1 MAVLFAVF
9 LNEQMMKT
17 KTETNKQTKSDI
29 STSERQPSANGCQ
42 RLTHAQSYFS
52 ETGAC
57 GLLLLSLLG
66 LLSINQAAE
75 QKKKTTTTNK
85 QTNKTKPTTTTTK
98 RNTPRIGV
106 PVGLFFFFFS
116 FFKVFTECPFYA
128 QHANPTN
135 KTTSVNT
142 ASFNSLKTNK
152 KTNNNSNDIFPFC

>member
-17 KTETNKQTKSDI
+17 KTEINKQKKSDI
-29 STSERQPSANGCQ
+29 STSESQPGVNGCQ

-75 QKKKTTTTNK
+75 QKNKKNNNNK
-85 QTNKTKPTTTTTK
+85 QTNKTKPTTTTK

-106 PVGLFFFFFS
+106 PVGFFFFFFS
-116 FFKVFTECPFYA
+116 FFKVFTECPFMRNA
-128 QHANPTN
+128 LTLQTKP
-135 KTTSVNT
+135 
-142 ASFNSLKTNK
+142 L
-152 KTNNNSNDIFPFC
+152 P

>member
-29 STSERQPSANGCQ
+29 STSERQPGVNGCQ

-85 QTNKTKPTTTTTK
+85 QTKQNQQQQQQKETHQEL
-98 RNTPRIGV
+98 V
-106 PVGLFFFFFS
+106 FQWAFFS
-116 FFKVFTECPFYA
+116 SSSP
-128 QHANPTN
+128 
-135 KTTSVNT
+135 
-142 ASFNSLKTNK
+142 SLRSSLNALLCATR
-152 KTNNNSNDIFPFC
+152 

>member
-29 STSERQPSANGCQ
+29 STSERQPGVNGCQ

-85 QTNKTKPTTTTTK
+85 QTKQNQQQQHQKETHQEL
-98 RNTPRIGV
+98 V
-106 PVGLFFFFFS
+106 FQWAFFS
-116 FFKVFTECPFYA
+116 SSSP
-128 QHANPTN
+128 
-135 KTTSVNT
+135 
-142 ASFNSLKTNK
+142 SLRSSLNALLCATR
-152 KTNNNSNDIFPFC
+152 

>member
-17 KTETNKQTKSDI
+17 KTEINKQKKSDI
-29 STSERQPSANGCQ
+29 STSERQLSANGCQ

-75 QKKKTTTTNK
+75 QKKKTTTTTNK
-85 QTNKTKPTTTTTK
+85 QTKQNQQQQQKETHQEL
-98 RNTPRIGV
+98 V
-106 PVGLFFFFFS
+106 FQWAFFS
-116 FFKVFTECPFYA
+116 SSSP
-128 QHANPTN
+128 
-135 KTTSVNT
+135 
-142 ASFNSLKTNK
+142 SLRSSLNALLCATR
-152 KTNNNSNDIFPFC
+152 

>member
-1 MAVLFAVF
+1 MSVLFAVF

-29 STSERQPSANGCQ
+29 STSERQPGVNGCQ

-75 QKKKTTTTNK
+75 QKKKKTT
-85 QTNKTKPTTTTTK
+85 TTTTTK

-106 PVGLFFFFFS
+106 RVGFFFFFFS
-116 FFKVFTECPFYA
+116 FFKVFTECPCHFMRNA
-128 QHANPTN
+128 LTLQD
-135 KTTSVNT
+135 KTTAVNT
-142 ASFNSLKTNK
+142 ASFNSK
-152 KTNNNSNDIFPFC
+152 KKKKKKNNNSNDIFPFC

>member
-42 RLTHAQSYFS
+42 HLTHAQSYFS
-52 ETGAC
+52 GTGAC

-75 QKKKTTTTNK
+75 QKKKTTTNK
-85 QTNKTKPTTTTTK
+85 QTKQNQNQKKKHTKNWCSSGFFSSSLRFSLHVHFMRKALTLQTKPL
-98 RNTPRIGV
+98 P
-106 PVGLFFFFFS
+106 
-116 FFKVFTECPFYA
+116 
-128 QHANPTN
+128 
-135 KTTSVNT
+135 
-142 ASFNSLKTNK
+142 
-152 KTNNNSNDIFPFC
+152 

>member
-42 RLTHAQSYFS
+42 HLTHAQSYFS

-75 QKKKTTTTNK
+75 QKKKQQQQTNK
-85 QTNKTKPTTTTTK
+85 QN
-98 RNTPRIGV
+98 
-106 PVGLFFFFFS
+106 
-116 FFKVFTECPFYA
+116 
-128 QHANPTN
+128 
-135 KTTSVNT
+135 
-142 ASFNSLKTNK
+142 
-152 KTNNNSNDIFPFC
+152 KTNNNNNKKKHTKNWCSSGLFFSSSSPSLRSSLNAHFMRNALTLQTKPLP

>member
-29 STSERQPSANGCQ
+29 STSERQPGVNGCQ

-52 ETGAC
+52 EIGAC

-75 QKKKTTTTNK
+75 QKKNNNNK
-85 QTNKTKPTTTTTK
+85 KKHTK
-98 RNTPRIGV
+98 NWCSS
-106 PVGLFFFFFS
+106 GLFF
-116 FFKVFTECPFYA
+116 
-128 QHANPTN
+128 
-135 KTTSVNT
+135 
-142 ASFNSLKTNK
+142 LLLLLL
-152 KTNNNSNDIFPFC
+152 

>member
-42 RLTHAQSYFS
+42 HLTHAQSYFS
-52 ETGAC
+52 GTGAC

-75 QKKKTTTTNK
+75 QKQKQQQTNK
-85 QTNKTKPTTTTTK
+85 QN
-98 RNTPRIGV
+98 
-106 PVGLFFFFFS
+106 
-116 FFKVFTECPFYA
+116 
-128 QHANPTN
+128 
-135 KTTSVNT
+135 
-142 ASFNSLKTNK
+142 
-152 KTNNNSNDIFPFC
+152 KTNNNNNKKKHTKNWCSSGVFSSSLRFSLYVHFMLKALTLQTKPLP

>member
-75 QKKKTTTTNK
+75 QKKTTTTTNK
-85 QTNKTKPTTTTTK
+85 QTKQNQQQQQQKETHQELVFQWAFFSSSSSSLRSSLNAHFMRNALTLQTKPL
-98 RNTPRIGV
+98 P
-106 PVGLFFFFFS
+106 
-116 FFKVFTECPFYA
+116 
-128 QHANPTN
+128 
-135 KTTSVNT
+135 
-142 ASFNSLKTNK
+142 
-152 KTNNNSNDIFPFC
+152 

>member
-42 RLTHAQSYFS
+42 HLTHAQSYFS
-52 ETGAC
+52 GTGAC
-57 GLLLLSLLG
+57 GLLFLSLLG

-75 QKKKTTTTNK
+75 QKKKNNNK
-85 QTNKTKPTTTTTK
+85 QTNKTKPKSKKETHQEL
-98 RNTPRIGV
+98 V
-106 PVGLFFFFFS
+106 FQWVFFF
-116 FFKVFTECPFYA
+116 FFKVFTACAFYA
-128 QHANPTN
+128 QGANPTN

-142 ASFNSLKTNK
+142 ASFNS
-152 KTNNNSNDIFPFC
+152 FFF

>member
-1 MAVLFAVF
+1 MAVLFAVY
-9 LNEQMMKT
+9 LNEKMMKT
-17 KTETNKQTKSDI
+17 NKETKSDI
-29 STSERQPSANGCQ
+29 STSERQPGVNGCQ

-75 QKKKTTTTNK
+75 QKTTTTTTNK

-106 PVGLFFFFFS
+106 PVGFFFFFFS

-128 QHANPTN
+128 QRANPTN

-142 ASFNSLKTNK
+142 ASFNSLKTKKKNK
-152 KTNNNSNDIFPFC
+152 Q